1 MASSQSKD
9 LPSSKYFSAFAAN
22 YVQQTG
28 RSTLRVFES
37 SLDDIQATSPINKDS
52 VVHDNAAGPGITAS
66 VIVDKFSA
74 DELPK
79 ILVTDNVPP
88 MIQAANDSF
97 ASWPQIESKIL
108 DSLNLEGIPNGHFT
122 HSILNL
128 SIFTLA
134 DPAKGVTE
142 IHRTLKPGGLAII
155 SCWKHFGVG
164 QLIHAAQAIVRP
176 DLPPLKMPHPEFFEE
191 GVLEKT
197 VAEGGFASSRFKLLE
212 KTVVVSGPELD
223 EGLKLFMLGD
233 LMRPARAGFT
243 EEEEKKKWPE
253 AVDEVLKKEVE
264 TYGGVKFES
273 WVLLAQK

>member
-9 LPSSKYFSAFAAN
+9 LPFSKYFSVFAAN

-37 SLDDIQATSPINKDS
+37 SLDEIQAISPINKDS
-52 VVHDNAAGPGITAS
+52 VVHDNAAGPGIAAS
-66 VIVDKFSA
+66 VIVDKFST

-88 MIQAANDSF
+88 MIQAAKDSF
-97 ASWPQIESKIL
+97 ASWPQIETKII
-108 DSLNLEGIPNGHFT
+108 DSLSLEGIPDDHFT

-134 DPAKGVTE
+134 DPAKGVAE

-155 SCWKHFGVG
+155 SCWKRFGVG

-197 VAEGGFASSRFKLLE
+197 VAEGGFDSSRFKLLE
-212 KTVVVSGPELD
+212 KTVVVSGHELD

-243 EEEEKKKWPE
+243 EDEEKKKWPE

>member
-28 RSTLRVFES
+28 RSTRRVFES
-37 SLDDIQATSPINKDS
+37 SFDEIHAISPLNKDS
-52 VVHDNAAGPGITAS
+52 VIHDNAAGPGIAAS
-66 VIVDKFSA
+66 VIIDKLST
-74 DELPK
+74 EEVPK

-88 MIQAANDSF
+88 MIQAAKDSF
-97 ASWPQIESKIL
+97 ASWPQIEVKVL
-108 DSLNLEGIPNGHFT
+108 DSLNLEGIPDDHFT

-134 DPAKGVTE
+134 NPTKGVTE
-142 IHRTLKPGGLAII
+142 IYRTLKPGGLAVI
-155 SCWKHFGVG
+155 SCWKRFGVG

-176 DLPPLKMPHPEFFEE
+176 DLPPLKLPHPEFFEE

-197 VAEGGFASSRFKLLE
+197 VAEGGFDSSKFKLLE

-243 EEEEKKKWPE
+243 EEEEKKWPE
-253 AVDEVLKKEVE
+253 AVDEVLRKEVE
-264 TYGGVKFES
+264 TYEGVEFQS
-273 WVLLAQK
+273 WVLLVQK